1 MSHRHFV
8 PILMLLA
15 LAAAGSR
22 AQAEEPVKAELDA
35 PFALSVGETARLESE
50 DFELTLRS
58 ITDDSGCDD
67 PKDCSIFLFKGTLL
81 ARHGGKKE
89 LMEVNASFMP
99 DKPVN
104 LNFGGYRVEM
114 TAVRRPDPK
123 GPLYTT
129 LRVVKAPPE
138 PEKEKED
145 PS

>member
-1 MSHRHFV
+1 MKHKTLV
-8 PILMLLA
+8 LVLLA
-15 LAAAGSR
+15 LTVLAGDRAR
-22 AQAEEPVKAELDA
+22 AQEPVKAELDT

-89 LMEVNASFMP
+89 LMEVNASFTP

-129 LRVVKAPPE
+129 LRVKAPVE
-138 PEKEKED
+138 EKKEE
-145 PS
+145 